1 MVHPKNGRAD
11 LTRVLNL
18 IERIEFIATSLNKK
32 MYRIPYPGK
41 KGKRKGVTLPQKL
54 YYQIY
59 SARNGF
65 LHGNPVRF
73 RDLFP
78 FCIKGRYPLTLYAPL
93 LYQVALKC
101 FLDILENVTELNGLL
116 TEQYI
121 RLRNLEGA
129 ILSSLKEAKR

>member
-1 MVHPKNGRAD
+1 M
-11 LTRVLNL
+11 
-18 IERIEFIATSLNKK
+18 
-32 MYRIPYPGK
+32 
-41 KGKRKGVTLPQKL
+41 TLPQKL

-73 RDLFP
+73 KDLFP
-78 FCIKGRYPLTLYAPL
+78 FCIEGRYPLTLYAPL
-93 LYQVALKC
+93 LYKVALKC
-101 FLDILENVTELNGLL
+101 FLNILENVTELNSLL

-129 ILSSLKEAKR
+129 ILSALNEAKK